1 MPPDT
6 LMQRQINAQV
16 AESRQKAK
24 ENRERIVNYKKQLI
38 PKKIILNILFW
49 GGLCAIIIFL
59 ILLWFNKLDSITFFK
74 KYKPS
79 ATVIS
84 VLLWIIDWTAAAQ
97 LHYHINNIENKISI
111 LKASIY

>member
-1 MPPDT
+1 MPLDT

-24 ENRERIVNYKKQLI
+24 ENRGRIVNYKKQLI

-49 GGLCAIIIFL
+49 GGLCGMIIFL

-74 KYKPS
+74 NNKPG
-79 ATVIS
+79 TIGIS
-84 VLLWIIDWTAAAQ
+84 VLLWIIDMVAVYK
-97 LHYHINNIENKISI
+97 LHHYIDHIENKISI